1 MKYQVQENCLTVFL
15 PHELDH
21 HNAEEIRKESDHL
34 IERNHIRYVIFDFAE
49 TNFMDS
55 SGIGVIMGRYKRIYM
70 LGGEVCAVHA
80 NERMKKILTMSGVT
94 KIMQIYEEEKQMEN
108 TNEMQLI
115 FDSRSSNESFARVTV
130 AAFMTS
136 LNPTVEEVSDV
147 KTAVSEAVTNAIIHG
162 YESEVHNIYIRCRTE
177 GKTLYLEI
185 EDEGKGIED
194 VKQAM
199 EPLFTTKPE
208 LERSG
213 MGFSFMEA
221 FMDKLEVESVPGKGT
236 TVKMEKTIG
245 KGRRLWTT
253 QSL

>member
-1 MKYQVQENCLTVFL
+1 
-15 PHELDH
+15 
-21 HNAEEIRKESDHL
+21 
-34 IERNHIRYVIFDFAE
+34 
-49 TNFMDS
+49 
-55 SGIGVIMGRYKRIYM
+55 
-70 LGGEVCAVHA
+70 
-80 NERMKKILTMSGVT
+80 
-94 KIMQIYEEEKQMEN
+94 MEH

-162 YESEVHNIYIRCRTE
+162 YENEVHNIYIRCRTE
-177 GKTLYLEI
+177 GRTLYLEI

-199 EPLFTTKPE
+199 EPLFTTRPE
-208 LERSG
+208 LDRSG

-221 FMDKLEVESVPGKGT
+221 FMDSLEVLSAPGKGT
-236 TVKMEKTIG
+236 TVKMKKTIG

>member
-1 MKYQVQENCLTVFL
+1 
-15 PHELDH
+15 
-21 HNAEEIRKESDHL
+21 
-34 IERNHIRYVIFDFAE
+34 
-49 TNFMDS
+49 
-55 SGIGVIMGRYKRIYM
+55 
-70 LGGEVCAVHA
+70 
-80 NERMKKILTMSGVT
+80 
-94 KIMQIYEEEKQMEN
+94 MEN

-208 LERSG
+208 MERSG
-213 MGFSFMEA
+213 IGLSLMEA
-221 FMDKLEVESVPGKGT
+221 FIDKMEVESVPGKGT